1 MVDFENE
8 LVQLLRAFTGQVA
21 AVVRRHALESAG
33 AALERTAEIPTVKGR
48 SRPADAGRSPRPRP
62 TRPGSKSNQ
71 VFDAE
76 AVKPQVVSYLL
87 ANPGLRMDELG
98 KQLNLPTTKLK
109 PLVKKLVG
117 ERMLRAKGN
126 TRARQYF
133 AAKSA
138 TSAGRRGAKAGRTR
152 RKKT

>member
-33 AALERTAEIPTVKGR
+33 AALERGAEIPTVKR
-48 SRPADAGRSPRPRP
+48 SARAADSNRSPPLS
-62 TRPGSKSNQ
+62 TRLGSEPKQ

-76 AVKPQVVSYLL
+76 AVRPQVVSYLL

-98 KQLNLPTTKLK
+98 KRLNLPTIKLK

-117 ERMLRAKGN
+117 QRILRAKGN

-138 TSAGRRGAKAGRTR
+138 PTGGRRGAKAGRTR
-152 RKKT
+152 PKKP

>member
-8 LVQLLRAFTGQVA
+8 LVQLLRAFAGKVA
-21 AVVRRHALESAG
+21 DVVRRHAIESAG
-33 AALERTAEIPTVKGR
+33 AALERTAEIRTVKGR
-48 SRPADAGRSPRPRP
+48 NRAADSGQRPRP
-62 TRPGSKSNQ
+62 TRPASRSNQ

-98 KQLNLPTTKLK
+98 KRLNLPTAMLK
-109 PLVKKLVG
+109 PVVKKLVG
-117 ERMLRAKGN
+117 ERMLRAKGK

-138 TSAGRRGAKAGRTR
+138 TSGGRRAAKAARTP
-152 RKKT
+152 RKKS

>member
-33 AALERTAEIPTVKGR
+33 AALERAVVIPTTAGR
-48 SRPADAGRSPRPRP
+48 NRAADSGRSPRPM
-62 TRPGSKSNQ
+62 RPGSKSNQ

-98 KQLNLPTTKLK
+98 KRLNLPTTKLK

-117 ERMLRAKGN
+117 QRMLRAKGN

-133 AAKSA
+133 AAKGA
-138 TSAGRRGAKAGRTR
+138 TSSGRRGTKAGRTR